1 MNDTSKVLIM
11 STPELKPVPRTMA
24 GQTGA
29 TRHVIETHDLTLRY
43 GRKHALKHLSLQ
55 IPQGRIHA
63 VVGANGAGKTSLF
76 RILLGFQSP
85 SDGHARI
92 LGRDC
97 DELTE
102 HDRARIGFVNE
113 EHNLP
118 AWLRISEVV
127 AMQRRL
133 YPQWNEARYRN
144 IAGHFNVVPAQRI
157 RELSRGER
165 AGVNLA
171 IAMAQTPELLIL
183 DEPTLGLD
191 VVAKRAFLEAVLTSV
206 EEAGCTVIYCS
217 HQMEEIERLAD
228 NLIVLERGELIHMSA
243 PDEFCDRVTLWV
255 AEFPFLASG
264 AEFLPGVLQVQRID
278 GLFHFIVLDQDESFG
293 DRLEE
298 TGARRAWQGAVDL
311 DRAVNA
317 FLTRNHA
324 RPLPADTETTD
335 SESGLESKAGV
346 Q

>member
-1 MNDTSKVLIM
+1 M
-11 STPELKPVPRTMA
+11 STTELQVIAPVAIDTPLA
-24 GQTGA
+24 QSY
-29 TRHVIETHDLTLRY
+29 VIETDGLQLRY
-43 GRKHALKHLSLQ
+43 GRKLALKDLNLRV
-55 IPQGRIHA
+55 PQGRIHA
-63 VVGANGAGKTSLF
+63 IVGANGAGKTSLF

-85 SDGHARI
+85 SSGSARI
-92 LGRDC
+92 LGRDSGA
-97 DELTE
+97 LTE

-113 EHNLP
+113 EHSLP
-118 AWLRISEVV
+118 AWLRIDEVV
-127 AMQRRL
+127 TMQRHL
-133 YPQWNEARYRN
+133 YPQWDEARYRN
-144 IAGHFNVVPAQRI
+144 IVGHFNVAPQQRVH
-157 RELSRGER
+157 ELSRGER

-171 IAMAQTPELLIL
+171 IAMAQSPELLIL

-206 EEAGCTVIYCS
+206 EDAGCTVIYCS

-228 NLIVLERGELIHMSA
+228 NLIVMERGELIHMSP
-243 PDEFCDRVTLWV
+243 PDEFCERITLWV

-278 GLFHFIVLDQDESFG
+278 GLFHFIVLDQDEHFG
-293 DRLEE
+293 RQLEE
-298 TGARRAWQGAVDL
+298 KGARRVWQGAVDL

-324 RPLPADTETTD
+324 RPLPVE
-335 SESGLESKAGV
+335 GAG